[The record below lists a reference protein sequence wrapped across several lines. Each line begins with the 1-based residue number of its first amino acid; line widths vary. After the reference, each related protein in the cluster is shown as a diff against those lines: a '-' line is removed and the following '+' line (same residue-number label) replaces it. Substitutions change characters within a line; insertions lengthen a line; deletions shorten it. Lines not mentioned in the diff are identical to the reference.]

1 MLIYLQNAFGENW
14 NFHDESN
21 DDLALYHR
29 TRRYLGDDD
38 NDGLAVVVST

>member
-1 MLIYLQNAFGENW
+1 MLIYLQNTFGENW
-14 NFHDESN
+14 NFQDESN

-29 TRRYLGDDD
+29 TRQYLGDDD